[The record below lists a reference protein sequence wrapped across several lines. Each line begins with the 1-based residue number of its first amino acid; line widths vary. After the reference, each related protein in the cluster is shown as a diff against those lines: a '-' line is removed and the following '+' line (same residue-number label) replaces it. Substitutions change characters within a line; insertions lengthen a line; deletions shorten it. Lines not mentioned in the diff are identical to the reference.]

1 MSDGVIKAFIVC
13 GWVAAGIACIGN
25 LLVVTRTGGLNMP
38 NLILTVVFFGITYG
52 IYLRSRAAAIAM
64 LLIFA
69 TMRVRFYGMAASLA
83 PTHGGTAFM
92 TSFWISTSVFM
103 TCFVLAVIGTLI
115 WNARYP
121 AGSRRPV

>member
-25 LLVVTRTGGLNMP
+25 LLVATRTGGLNLP

-52 IYLRSRAAAIAM
+52 IYLRSRAAAVAM
-64 LLIFA
+64 LLIFSA
-69 TMRVRFYGMAASLA
+69 MRVRFYGMAASLA

-103 TCFVLAVIGTLI
+103 TCFLLAVIGTFI
-115 WNARYP
+115 WNARHP
-121 AGSRRPV
+121 VPSRRPA